1 MGMEPNRTLS
11 PGDLLA
17 QWRER
22 AQLLS
27 DYGDPNS
34 ARLWR
39 LAAVELEQALR
50 ALGAETLTL
59 VEAAVVSGY
68 TANHL
73 GSLVRKGKIPNYGRT
88 NAPRVRR
95 ADLPIKQPTSPGR
108 PATRQRKTT
117 AGEDISS
124 ITRKLSPRRQT

>member
-1 MGMEPNRTLS
+1 MEPNHILI
-11 PGDLLA
+11 PGDLPGIWRQRAEYLA
-17 QWRER
+17 
-22 AQLLS
+22 
-27 DYGDPNS
+27 DFGDPNT
-34 ARLWR
+34 ARLWQ
-39 LAAVELEQALR
+39 LAATELDQALQV
-50 ALGAETLTL
+50 LGEESLSL

-95 ADLPIKQPTSPGR
+95 ADLPMKQPTSPGR